1 MVIVSTVWLLRIPT
15 ITYLACLPE
24 VVAREIY
31 TETTQWFQL
40 FDDAL
45 WKCVTYGE
53 ILQTEISSI
62 LHTPRRDLVVVLIN
76 PRDVG
81 IGWIISIRMLWT
93 PCIADTL
100 SRSIQINRLHRHTPS
115 IESIILVSK
124 DGTATYSLEHHAE
137 VETLPLR
144 TKVEWVRELRVIG
157 TQIYQVFLIELSVM
171 VHILIH
177 IVSQTKR
184 TCPVYCISTVII
196 VGVFLKLVCVLYL
209 AHITITEIW
218 VKRITFYVRMQSR
231 RDDIGSSIVYQ
242 LIGSVCNHTT
252 YMIFHLSYLV
262 SPVDVE
268 FPSFCLKLTF
278 VRLRSIITQDTWI
291 SDGNQHIVVT
301 FVECFHGTS
310 QTVI

>member
-1 MVIVSTVWLLRIPT
+1 MKKYSFMVVMAGLALMAAGCGYST
-15 ITYLACLPE
+15 ACLPE

-100 SRSIQINRLHRHTPS
+100 SRSIQVNRLHRHTPS

-144 TKVEWVRELRVIG
+144 TKVE
-157 TQIYQVFLIELSVM
+157 
-171 VHILIH
+171 
-177 IVSQTKR
+177 
-184 TCPVYCISTVII
+184 
-196 VGVFLKLVCVLYL
+196 
-209 AHITITEIW
+209 
-218 VKRITFYVRMQSR
+218 
-231 RDDIGSSIVYQ
+231 
-242 LIGSVCNHTT
+242 
-252 YMIFHLSYLV
+252 
-262 SPVDVE
+262 
-268 FPSFCLKLTF
+268 
-278 VRLRSIITQDTWI
+278 
-291 SDGNQHIVVT
+291 
-301 FVECFHGTS
+301 
-310 QTVI
+310 